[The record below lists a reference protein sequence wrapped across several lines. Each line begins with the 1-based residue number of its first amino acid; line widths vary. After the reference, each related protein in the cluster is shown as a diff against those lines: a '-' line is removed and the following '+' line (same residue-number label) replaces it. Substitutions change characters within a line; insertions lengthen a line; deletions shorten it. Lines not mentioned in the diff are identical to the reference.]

1 MNKPILENPQE
12 QFKKEDE
19 LSQYKGKYKVVSSHE
34 LKKILEERGQLE
46 VTTYSSGFPFLDAK
60 IGGFQEGELITV
72 TGYSGHGKCHGKGT
86 KILMYNGSIKN
97 VEDICIGEELMGD
110 DSTPRKVLSL
120 ARGREMLYNI
130 SSKYRNTESYIV
142 NESHMLSLWNMG
154 VKAYGGHGVK
164 DISVKDYLSKSKS
177 FKGLH
182 VGYKASAEFAEQDCS
197 LDPYFIGLWLG
208 DGNTNGVG
216 ITTMD
221 QEIVDYLYSLA
232 DKLDLKVTVQA
243 FNDNKSSLY
252 SLVREKKFAP
262 TDNRRAAGY
271 GKIKSLTS
279 YLQDLNLLGNKH
291 IPDTYKINSRKNR
304 LKLLAGLIDSDGHR
318 FDNCYEIICK
328 KKELKDDI
336 VYLCRSLG
344 IWTNT
349 GIKHSKKYNKDYFR
363 ICLSGEMSEI
373 PVLLSKKKCYKRKQI
388 KNALHYS
395 INVEQLEVGDYY
407 GFELDGNHRYLLG
420 DFSVTHN
427 TSLCQS
433 LTASFAKNNV
443 PTLWFSYEVSPAQFF
458 KKFDE
463 PLPLFFLP
471 QELEP
476 YDLEWFK
483 ERVVEGIVKH
493 DVRII
498 FIDHLHFLL
507 NLFQSKNSS
516 LDIGSLLREL
526 KTFCL
531 KYSVVIFLVAH
542 TKQPKATEEPDM
554 GSLRDSS
561 FIVQESDKVLA
572 VHRVRSLQS
581 RSKVIVL
588 KDRDHGESMGCS
600 VDFFLNEKSKM
611 LQETPM
617 ERQGA
622 IIEDAKNSRK
632 MGEAILNE
640 EDIKAAESLTR

>member
-1 MNKPILENPQE
+1 MNKLILENPQE

-19 LSQYKGKYKVVSSHE
+19 LSEYTGRYKIVSSHE
-34 LKKILEERGQLE
+34 LRKVLEERGQLQ

-72 TGYSGHGKCHGKGT
+72 TGYSGHGK
-86 KILMYNGSIKN
+86 
-97 VEDICIGEELMGD
+97 
-110 DSTPRKVLSL
+110 
-120 ARGREMLYNI
+120 
-130 SSKYRNTESYIV
+130 
-142 NESHMLSLWNMG
+142 
-154 VKAYGGHGVK
+154 
-164 DISVKDYLSKSKS
+164 
-177 FKGLH
+177 
-182 VGYKASAEFAEQDCS
+182 
-197 LDPYFIGLWLG
+197 
-208 DGNTNGVG
+208 
-216 ITTMD
+216 
-221 QEIVDYLYSLA
+221 
-232 DKLDLKVTVQA
+232 
-243 FNDNKSSLY
+243 
-252 SLVREKKFAP
+252 
-262 TDNRRAAGY
+262 
-271 GKIKSLTS
+271 
-279 YLQDLNLLGNKH
+279 
-291 IPDTYKINSRKNR
+291 
-304 LKLLAGLIDSDGHR
+304 
-318 FDNCYEIICK
+318 
-328 KKELKDDI
+328 
-336 VYLCRSLG
+336 
-344 IWTNT
+344 
-349 GIKHSKKYNKDYFR
+349 
-363 ICLSGEMSEI
+363 
-373 PVLLSKKKCYKRKQI
+373 
-388 KNALHYS
+388 
-395 INVEQLEVGDYY
+395 
-407 GFELDGNHRYLLG
+407 
-420 DFSVTHN
+420 

-483 ERVVEGIVKH
+483 ERVIEGIVKH
-493 DVRII
+493 DVRIV

-581 RSKVIVL
+581 RSKVLIL

-600 VDFFLNEKSKM
+600 VDFFLDNTSKM

-617 ERQGA
+617 ERQGET
-622 IIEDAKNSRK
+622 IEDAKNSRK
-632 MGEAILNE
+632 IGEAILNE